1 MKGTLALLDS
11 ADDQWVQIMRHFFRI
26 HAICDYF
33 RIQEQSCFI
42 PLISFKVKI
51 PIHYMIYLKFLNQDN
66 NSTV

>member
-1 MKGTLALLDS
+1 
-11 ADDQWVQIMRHFFRI
+11 MRHFFRI

-51 PIHYMIYLKFLNQDN
+51 PIHYMIYLKLLNQDN
-66 NSTV
+66 NSTVYVGHLRIVKDIEKKIMR